1 MRWWEKKVG
10 GKVKMA
16 AENKRTSQFIRHKN
30 YLNLSKRLMHRTEKR
45 SFPLKELRNYK
56 RKLICVCH
64 KDRQKKPQHFK
75 TTVFHNKFTLCH
87 IKANT

>member
-30 YLNLSKRLMHRTEKR
+30 YLNLSKRLMHNKK
-45 SFPLKELRNYK
+45 KE
-56 RKLICVCH
+56 
-64 KDRQKKPQHFK
+64 
-75 TTVFHNKFTLCH
+75 VFH
-87 IKANT
+87 

>member
-30 YLNLSKRLMHRTEKR
+30 YLNLSKRLMHRTK
-45 SFPLKELRNYK
+45 KE
-56 RKLICVCH
+56 
-64 KDRQKKPQHFK
+64 
-75 TTVFHNKFTLCH
+75 VFH
-87 IKANT
+87 